1 MACDLG
7 LNLDSSSLGSGDV
20 SKDDGEEDVRRM
32 TFWGCYLFDK

>member
-7 LNLDSSSLGSGDV
+7 LNLDSQNLGSTEIA
-20 SKDDGEEDVRRM
+20 KDDEAEDARRM